1 MVRRLAIAAA
11 VALGALC
18 AGPAAAVAHPLLV
31 TSAPAPGSI
40 VPGVPSTLT
49 LAFSEASVPRGSA
62 VTVTGPGKRRI
73 VLRRLKSSDGGR
85 QLAAALPKKLSSGV
99 YFVRWVALG
108 DDGHTTSGSFAF
120 GLAGKNGSLPP
131 GAAASLGTLGTA
143 GRGGTAG
150 GQSVFSIALLWLGIL
165 AASLLWGGT
174 LLLAAL
180 RHRKA
185 PGTERASRR
194 LGRLGRFALIAALA
208 SSVYG
213 LLQEAG
219 AGAGG
224 FSLGLLTASGT
235 GISAIVRLLIAVA
248 GLVAVALLARRR
260 PAAQGLAAGLTG
272 LGLLVTF
279 GLSGHVLAQGSALA
293 AVGMAIHV
301 VAAGTWAGGLL
312 ALLVLVRLEG
322 IGLVDG
328 ARAFAPL
335 AIGGLGVAALT
346 GAIAAIREVSHW
358 YFLFWSGY
366 GRLVIVKVLVVA
378 AASVLG
384 GLAALRA
391 QRARPTRGSGVALG
405 VEVGLVLAVLAIA
418 SSLSGLAQGR
428 GQPLPAQRGDLLPGP
443 ALANALLTSGPAPVT
458 LAPARRG
465 VNTITVI
472 PQGKPKS
479 VLVRLV
485 CGCDVR
491 PVISL
496 LHPTSAASGA
506 YSAQIPVPAAGNW
519 QAYLT
524 VDRKA
529 ALSSVAL
536 PVGVPSAPGAP
547 VRNVLAV
554 ADLSGPG
561 AQRCTKFL
569 VGAELALGRLNGSGG
584 VDGGD
589 KVALDAY
596 DDGGSQAR
604 AAALARS
611 ALGRS
616 GSGAPIAVLPCG
628 AGAEPA
634 IDQAALAGVPAIAGD
649 PATGQ
654 VQGPRVFRVAADP
667 YADGVAIGQAIGAE
681 VTPVS
686 VKTAHVVKVVT
697 VNDAQGQ
704 RRLAGLEAEL
714 ARLRP
719 GVRVQVIPQSALT
732 SAGSTR
738 LLALLD
744 RDRTIA
750 LVIDATDAQ
759 APALAAAIHRLPA
772 LKPVFA
778 PAPVFASERV
788 LSERFVM
795 ASGQAGRL
803 GVVQGASTVAVDSR
817 DGLTLSQAL
826 PALFPGQSASLESL
840 RGYVTGLALDYGVA
854 KGTSASAIAARLFRP
869 APFTDAI
876 AQPWRTTDPADG
888 AMALGVL
895 EPNFMSTTLLP
906 VSGPGGEAYSG
917 LYFPNGAWERPV
929 TQEFGLGLTSSVP
942 PLN

>member
-1 MVRRLAIAAA
+1 MVRRLGIAAA

-49 LAFSEASVPRGSA
+49 LAFSESSVPRGSA
-62 VTVTGPGKRRI
+62 VTVDGPGSRR
-73 VLRRLKSSDGGR
+73 VALGRLKSSGGGK
-85 QLAAALPKKLSSGV
+85 QLAATLPKQLASGV
-99 YFVRWVALG
+99 YFVHWVALG
-108 DDGHTTSGSFAF
+108 NDGHTTSGSFAF
-120 GLAGKNGSLPP
+120 GIAGKNGSLPP
-131 GAAASLGTLGTA
+131 GAAASLGTIGTA
-143 GRGGTAG
+143 GRGGAAG

-165 AASLLWGGT
+165 AASLLWGGM
-174 LLLAAL
+174 LLLVAL
-180 RHRKA
+180 RRRKA
-185 PGTERASRR
+185 PGTDRASRR
-194 LGRLGRFALIAALA
+194 LERLGAFAVIAALA
-208 SSVYG
+208 SAVYA
-213 LLQEAG
+213 LLQQAD

-224 FSLGLLTASGT
+224 GFSFGLLTASGT
-235 GISAIVRLLIAVA
+235 GISVIVRLVIALA
-248 GLVAVALLARRR
+248 GLITVVLLARRR
-260 PAAQGLAAGLTG
+260 PAARGLAQGLTG

-279 GLSGHVLAQGSALA
+279 GLSGHVLAQGSPLA

-301 VAAGTWAGGLL
+301 VAAGTWAGGLV

-322 IGLVDG
+322 IGLLDG

-335 AIGGLGVAALT
+335 AIAGLGVAALT

-366 GRLVIVKVLVVA
+366 GRLVIVKVVVVA
-378 AASVLG
+378 AASALG
-384 GLAALRA
+384 GLTAWRA
-391 QRARPTRGSGVALG
+391 QRARAGRGSGVALG
-405 VEVGLVLAVLAIA
+405 VEVGLVLAVLAVA
-418 SSLSGLAQGR
+418 STLSGLAQGR

-443 ALANALLTSGPAPVT
+443 VLANALLTSGPAPVT
-458 LAPARRG
+458 LAPARPG
-465 VNTITVI
+465 VNTISVI
-472 PQGKPKS
+472 PHGKPKS
-479 VLVRLV
+479 ILVRLV

-506 YSAQIPVPAAGNW
+506 YSAQIPVPAAGTW

-524 VDRKA
+524 VGRKA

-561 AQRCTKFL
+561 AQRCTTFL
-569 VGAELALGRLNGSGG
+569 VGAELAVGRLNGSGG

-589 KVALDAY
+589 KVALEAY

-634 IDQAALAGVPAIAGD
+634 ITEAVRTGVPAIAGD

-654 VQGPRVFRVAADP
+654 VQGPRVFRIASDP
-667 YADGVAIGQAIGAE
+667 YADGVAIGEAIGAE
-681 VTPVS
+681 VLPVS
-686 VKTAHVVKVVT
+686 VKTAHVVKVVA

-704 RRLAGLEAEL
+704 RRLAGLKAEL

-719 GVRVQVIPQSALT
+719 DVHVQVISESALT
-732 SAGSTR
+732 RAASTQ
-738 LLALLD
+738 LLALLG
-744 RDRTIA
+744 RDRTVA
-750 LVIDATDAQ
+750 LVIDATDSQ
-759 APALAAAIHRLPA
+759 TPALAAAMHRLPA
-772 LKPVFA
+772 LKAVFA

-795 ASGQAGRL
+795 ASGDAGRL
-803 GVVQGASTVAVDSR
+803 GVVQGASTVTVDSR

-826 PALFPGQSASLESL
+826 PALFPGESASLEGL
-840 RGYVTGLALDYGVA
+840 RGYVAGLALDYGLA
-854 KGTSASAIAARLFRP
+854 NGTSASAIADGFSARHRSRTRSPSRGARP
-869 APFTDAI
+869 IRPTAR
-876 AQPWRTTDPADG
+876 WRWAC
-888 AMALGVL
+888 
-895 EPNFMSTTLLP
+895 S
-906 VSGPGGEAYSG
+906 S
-917 LYFPNGAWERPV
+917 R
-929 TQEFGLGLTSSVP
+929 TS
-942 PLN
+942 